1 MMKYD
6 YIEGMAEV
14 NERYAELEK
23 LAQQNPKLLQLFKR
37 VIGSPE
43 CVSRMLKFDVH
54 LDKVSTDT
62 SMATISVQ
70 PTEFFRDVST
80 AFRTGDID
88 NLAL

>member
-37 VIGSPE
+37 VVGSPE
-43 CVSRMLKFDVH
+43 CVSRMLRFEVHFDE
-54 LDKVSTDT
+54 DT
-62 SMATISVQ
+62 ADTFVATISVQ
-70 PTEFFRDVST
+70 PTEFFRDVSA